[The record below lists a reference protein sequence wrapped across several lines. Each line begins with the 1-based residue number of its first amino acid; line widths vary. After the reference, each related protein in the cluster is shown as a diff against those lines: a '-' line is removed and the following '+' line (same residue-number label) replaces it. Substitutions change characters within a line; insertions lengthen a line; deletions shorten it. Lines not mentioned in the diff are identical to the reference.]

1 MKLTISKQ
9 DAIDLFSEKYDEEI
23 EDVIF
28 VDEEGNQLVSKTADE
43 TIPAVANDVDEDDN
57 EQDENGIDEYLE
69 DDGEHEELERNFNAE
84 ELVQSSGIAK
94 ILEKALKDQGYKS
107 RIPANPV
114 EKCEEA
120 AETFLDTLK
129 RRDRRL
135 MQELVSHPNFK
146 RFGLLWQDFQN
157 FIHKKL

>member
-1 MKLTISKQ
+1 MKVTISKQ
-9 DAIDLFSEKYDEEI
+9 DVIDIFSAKYEEDI

-28 VDEEGNQLVSKTADE
+28 VDEDGNQLVAKTAME
-43 TIPAVANDVDEDDN
+43 TTPAAATDVDDN
-57 EQDENGIDEYLE
+57 EQDKNGIDEYLDE
-69 DDGEHEELERNFNAE
+69 DGEHQELERNFNAE

-120 AETFLDTLK
+120 AEGFLDTLK

-135 MQELVSHPNFK
+135 MQEVVSHPNFK

>member
-9 DAIDLFSEKYDEEI
+9 DAIDLFSEKYDEDI

-28 VDEEGNQLVSKTADE
+28 VDEDGNQLVAKNAATPTPA
-43 TIPAVANDVDEDDN
+43 PAVGNDDDDN
-57 EQDENGIDEYLE
+57 EQDGNGIDEYLDE
-69 DDGEHEELERNFNAE
+69 DGDHEELDRNFNAE

-120 AETFLDTLK
+120 AESFLDTLK